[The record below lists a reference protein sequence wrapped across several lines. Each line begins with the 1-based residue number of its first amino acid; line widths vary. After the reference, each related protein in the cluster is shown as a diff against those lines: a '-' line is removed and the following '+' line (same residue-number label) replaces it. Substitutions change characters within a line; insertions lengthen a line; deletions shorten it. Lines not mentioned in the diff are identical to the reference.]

1 MKILAFTSIRS
12 DYDLMSKLYKLLNAD
27 KAIDFRLL
35 VSGAH
40 LSSTYGLSVNLIEKD
55 GLTCLA
61 KIETLIDSDSTQA
74 RVKTASLLL
83 QNSIDIVAQYKPDL
97 ILYAGDREDVLIA
110 AMIAGYLEIPS
121 MHFYGGDHVKDGY
134 IDNPVRHAVS
144 KLSSVHMVS
153 TNEHKKRLAKLG
165 EAEHRVHVV
174 GNISLD
180 NFRSH
185 KSITKQQIRKLF
197 SIRTGFSRFALVI
210 FHPLSQE
217 RGIAHVIIENILLI
231 LKDMKIPAFVSYPNS
246 DPGNKAIIDICDKF
260 SNDDNFRFYRNLQRD
275 QFLSIYKNSAFII
288 GNSSS
293 GICEAAS
300 IPIPAV
306 NVGMRQTG
314 RHADRNVIFCASDK
328 RSIRTG
334 IALAISKDFLRDIA
348 SVKNSYGDG
357 KSARRAYNLI
367 KNHNF
372 SRFVAKIED
381 PLEERENR

>member
-231 LKDMKIPAFVSYPNS
+231 LKD
-246 DPGNKAIIDICDKF
+246 
-260 SNDDNFRFYRNLQRD
+260 
-275 QFLSIYKNSAFII
+275 
-288 GNSSS
+288 
-293 GICEAAS
+293 
-300 IPIPAV
+300 
-306 NVGMRQTG
+306 
-314 RHADRNVIFCASDK
+314 
-328 RSIRTG
+328 
-334 IALAISKDFLRDIA
+334 
-348 SVKNSYGDG
+348 
-357 KSARRAYNLI
+357 
-367 KNHNF
+367 
-372 SRFVAKIED
+372 IED
-381 PLEERENR
+381 PCLCKLPQFRPGEQGNHRHLRQVQQR